1 VHLPGVQLA
10 GYSTVTVELV
20 ARDAPIQ
27 DEGLIC
33 ATSGNSGAPRAA
45 FGYMTK
51 KPDDAEPTY
60 RTVSNKEK
68 GTGPGSAG
76 QSGDT
81 QGLSDL
87 AEAGSESVEEL
98 VEEGQFF
105 EAEVIGGVENA
116 PDADEGEV
124 RTKEVPED
132 DVPTEYLREER
143 SSRE

>member
-1 VHLPGVQLA
+1 M
-10 GYSTVTVELV
+10 S
-20 ARDAPIQ
+20 
-27 DEGLIC
+27 
-33 ATSGNSGAPRAA
+33 
-45 FGYMTK
+45 K
-51 KPDDAEPTY
+51 KPDDGMRTY
-60 RTVSNKEK
+60 RTVSTKEK

-98 VEEGQFF
+98 VEEVQFF
-105 EAEVIGGVENA
+105 EAELINGVENA
-116 PDADEGEV
+116 PDADEKEV
-124 RTKEVPED
+124 RTKQVPED